1 MIKDIL
7 KYSTSNIWKRKL
19 RSSLTILSI
28 LVGIAAIF
36 ALISFGQGLEKYI
49 DDFAQQQGTDKILIQ
64 PKGLPTPGTSNVIFD
79 KDDITFIKKIKGV
92 DEATGWM
99 ASYGKV
105 EFKDFKD
112 KYMLVLGFSTES
124 EERRLVE
131 EIATIEVEQ
140 GRNLKKGDTLKVLLG
155 YNYLVPDKIF
165 KRAITTGDKLEI
177 NDIEVEVIGFYEKVG
192 NPQDDSQ
199 IYLSHEGFEDIFEK
213 DTFEYIAI
221 RSSAGVDASLLSEK
235 IQEDFREHRNQEEGE
250 EDFFVQTFEQAIETF
265 TSVILIMNAVLVL
278 IALIS
283 IVIAAVNI
291 MNTMYTSILERT
303 REIGIM
309 KSVGAKNKTIQR
321 IFMIE
326 SGLLG
331 LIGGILGIT
340 LGFIIAKA
348 GEFTAESYGLSFL
361 KPVFSPWLIIGCLL
375 FALLVGVASG
385 FLPSLRASKLNPVE
399 ALRYE

>member
-7 KYSTSNIWKRKL
+7 KYSASNIWKRKL

-28 LVGIAAIF
+28 LIGITAIF

-49 DDFAQQQGTDKILIQ
+49 DDFAQEQGTDKILIQ
-64 PKGLPTPGTSNVIFD
+64 PKGLPAPGTSNIELNDEDVN
-79 KDDITFIKKIKGV
+79 FIRKIKGV

-99 ASYGKV
+99 VSYGKV

-112 KYMLVLGFSTES
+112 KYMLVLGFSSKS

-131 EIATIEVEQ
+131 EIATIDIEQ
-140 GRNLKKGDTLKVLLG
+140 GRNLKKGDTLKALLG
-155 YNYLVPDKIF
+155 YNYLIPDKIF
-165 KRAITTGDKLEI
+165 KRPITLGDKIEI
-177 NDIEVEVIGFYEKVG
+177 NDVQVEVIGFYEKVG

-199 IYLSHEGFEDIFEK
+199 VYLSHEGFEKIFEEN
-213 DTFEYIAI
+213 TFEYIAI
-221 RSSAGVDASLLSEK
+221 RSSQGVDPSFLSEK
-235 IQEDFREHRNQEEGE
+235 IQTEFREYRGQEEGE

-283 IVIAAVNI
+283 IIIAGVNI

-309 KSVGAKNKTIQR
+309 KSIGAKNKTIQR

-326 SGLLG
+326 SGILG
-331 LIGGILGIT
+331 LIGGILGVIF
-340 LGFIIAKA
+340 GFIIAKL

-361 KPVFSPWLIIGCLL
+361 KPVFSPWLILGCLL
-375 FALLVGVASG
+375 FALLIGIGSG